1 METKGKILV
10 VLDQNCK
17 SNRTEEDFIRMKSV
31 ISSQL
36 LSNGYEPDFS
46 VFTSFVNDFDYDIDA
61 DSVMKKIDLKST
73 DICIDDY
80 ICVIAEGVSA
90 WFWMQS
96 AYKIPVIS
104 INPLIVP
111 KSEFNEYISDSLNAQ
126 LQMIL
131 SNRGFH
137 TDCSFC
143 LLSSDDCF
151 EGYEYED
158 VFCNDAVTYTEDPID
173 SPEFWGADSELI
185 RLIHKIESSLT
196 DE

>member
-1 METKGKILV
+1 
-10 VLDQNCK
+10 
-17 SNRTEEDFIRMKSV
+17 MKSV

-61 DSVMKKIDLKST
+61 DSVMKKVDMKST

-111 KSEFNEYISDSLNAQ
+111 KSEFNEYISDSLNTQ

-158 VFCNDAVTYTEDPID
+158 VFRNDAVTYTEDPID

-185 RLIHKIESSLT
+185 RLIHKIESTLT

>member
-1 METKGKILV
+1 
-10 VLDQNCK
+10 
-17 SNRTEEDFIRMKSV
+17 MKSV

-46 VFTSFVNDFDYDIDA
+46 VFASFVNDFDYDIDA
-61 DSVMKKIDLKST
+61 DAVMKKVDQKST

-151 EGYEYED
+151 DGYEYED
-158 VFCNDAVTYTEDPID
+158 VFRNDAVIYTEDPID
-173 SPEFWGADSELI
+173 SPEFWNSESELI
-185 RLIHKIESSLT
+185 RLVHKIEESSLA
-196 DE
+196 DD